1 MMSWL
6 DAANGGPRGHA
17 VTAGFGVVFE
27 MMLAA
32 SDAGDLDFIRRH
44 DQEWAT
50 TLPSGE
56 YGRIDDLSDLVV
68 AANSTVLTQV
78 DGETK
83 GSEHPVR
90 DRLRILRAVYRFGLM
105 AWILDGSL
113 RDGGSPSR
121 QVAAARIF
129 AQHFQDRSILT
140 FVAGRA
146 IELSGD
152 RRLAWWSLMLKPRG
166 EDRVVTASFV
176 PALITAYLSLLMD
189 LLPLEPIPDELDL
202 PAEPWI
208 EEYNVM
214 LRDGIARARPLERDP
229 SFWEGHDDVAR
240 VEQDPQITQRHLR
253 LVHAIDAVVEDLQQA
268 RAMRIRQAAI
278 LPVSRELFIVT
289 ASRSWATHRT
299 LGRALHAL
307 GAPHSAAAA
316 RTVEL
321 LTTTVPKAGFVG
333 ESSNVHVESYG
344 EHAGNRAAAS
354 ETAHIFGLLIES
366 LGPSEEAQPVE
377 RRALADRVI
386 EAIRGLR
393 AAGYRPSLVVT
404 PEAHGIW
411 SRLAV
416 DSTERGS
423 ERERLRLAGLP
434 EYLLRFV
441 RARIEDVVVVSV
453 PGFEASSVL
462 VIDAV
467 RALAVPAE
475 FDPSGEDIEIVLVE
489 RNAADVETELVT
501 GHLDISDERLAEL
514 LDEQLQ
520 QLVVYA
526 SAQLAYEVADP
537 AAMRIIRV

>member
-1 MMSWL
+1 MSWL
-6 DAANGGPRGHA
+6 DAANGGVRGHA
-17 VTAGFGVVFE
+17 VTAGFGVIFE

-32 SDAGDLDFIRRH
+32 SDAGDLEFIRRH
-44 DQEWAT
+44 DREWAT
-50 TLPSGE
+50 TLPSGD

-68 AANSTVLTQV
+68 AANSTELGQV

-83 GSEHPVR
+83 GAERPVR
-90 DRLRILRAVYRFGLM
+90 DGLRILRAVYRFGLM

-113 RDGGSPSR
+113 RDGGSPGQR
-121 QVAAARIF
+121 AAAARIF
-129 AQHFQDRSILT
+129 AQHFKDRSILT
-140 FVAGRA
+140 FVAGKA
-146 IELSGD
+146 IEQSGD
-152 RRLAWWSLMLKPRG
+152 RRLAWWSLMLQPRG

-214 LRDGIARARPLERDP
+214 LRDGIARAWPLERHP

-240 VEQDPQITQRHLR
+240 VEQDPQIVQRHLR
-253 LVHAIDAVVEDLQQA
+253 LVRAIDAVVEDLQQA

-278 LPVSRELFIVT
+278 LPVPRELFIVT

-321 LTTTVPKAGFVG
+321 LMTTVPKAGFVG
-333 ESSNVHVESYG
+333 EGSDIHVESYG

-354 ETAHIFGLLIES
+354 EVAHIFGLLIES
-366 LGPSEEAQPVE
+366 TGPREEAQPVE
-377 RRALADRVI
+377 RRAVAERVI

-393 AAGYRPSLVVT
+393 AAGYQPSLVVT
-404 PEAHGIW
+404 PEAHEIW

-423 ERERLRLAGLP
+423 ERERLRVAGVP

-441 RARIEDVVVVSV
+441 RARIEDVVVVSA
-453 PGFEASSVL
+453 PGFEASSIL

-475 FDPSGEDIEIVLVE
+475 FDPSGEDLEIDLVE
-489 RNAADVETELVT
+489 RNPAEVETELVT
-501 GHLDISDERLAEL
+501 AHLDISDETLAGL

-520 QLVVYA
+520 QLVVHA
-526 SAQLAYEVADP
+526 SAHLAYEVADP